1 MISQPQL
8 SGEPWQVTTGR
19 VRDVPRGSRRLPE
32 PLRDSLRAV
41 AKESIWLTVQYR
53 PGPKPP
59 IALFCTRRGGSTWLM
74 ELIGAN
80 RGVLPLNQ
88 PLEILTP
95 NLTPHQYKR
104 LPKFDLGQIV
114 HPDLGQERE
123 LRAYTDDLMAGRIR
137 VNAPH
142 AFWRRDFQFRTD
154 RLLLKIVDA
163 KPMMDWFDATYHPD
177 IAYLVR
183 HPVPQAMSCIRNGWS
198 TTTKA
203 YLRNEWFIDEVLA
216 DRHLLT
222 YAHTVDDTGTDLERF
237 VLNWVV
243 ENLYPLRVLADRPHW
258 LALSYEECVT
268 DQDATLR
275 RVGERLDVG
284 DTDRMRHAALRVSR
298 SSSLSDD
305 GSVSAIRSG
314 DRDEQVSGWLGRM
327 SADDVT
333 RVAGVLD
340 TFGITLYAVDDPAPN
355 WSGYRPLPE

>member
-1 MISQPQL
+1 MS
-8 SGEPWQVTTGR
+8 TGR
-19 VRDVPRGSRRLPE
+19 GRLLSD
-32 PLRDSLRAV
+32 PLRESLRAV
-41 AKESIWLTVQYR
+41 AKESIWLTVRYR

-74 ELIGAN
+74 EIIAAN

-95 NLTPHQYKR
+95 NLTPHQFRR

-114 HPDLGQERE
+114 HPDRDQERE

-163 KPMMDWFDATYHPD
+163 KPMMDWFDARYHPD

-203 YLRNEWFIDEVLA
+203 YLRNEWFAEQVVGDEKLLA
-216 DRHLLT
+216 
-222 YAHTVDDTGTDLERF
+222 YARGLDDAGTELERF
-237 VLNWVV
+237 VLNWVI
-243 ENLYPLRVLADRPHW
+243 ENLYPLRVLVERPHW

-268 DQDATLR
+268 EQDRTLR
-275 RVGERLDVG
+275 RVCAAFGVG
-284 DTDRMRHAALRVSR
+284 DTDRMARAALRLSR
-298 SSSLSDD
+298 SSALSGD
-305 GSVSAIRSG
+305 GTVSAIKTG
-314 DRDEQVSGWLGRM
+314 DRDEQVAGWLGRVDAGELAR
-327 SADDVT
+327 AD
-333 RVAGVLD
+333 AVLD
-340 TFGITLYAVDDPAPN
+340 RFGVTLYSATEPMPN
-355 WSGYRPLPE
+355 WTGYRTFTG

>member
-1 MISQPQL
+1 MTKRS
-8 SGEPWQVTTGR
+8 
-19 VRDVPRGSRRLPE
+19 E

-41 AKESIWLTVQYR
+41 VKESIWLAVRYR

-74 ELIGAN
+74 EIIGAN

-114 HPDLGQERE
+114 HPDPDQERE

-163 KPMMDWFDATYHPD
+163 KPMMDWFDAAYRPD

-203 YLRNEWFIDEVLA
+203 YLRNEWFRDEVVA
-216 DRHLLT
+216 DPRLVT
-222 YAHTVDDTGTDLERF
+222 YANRLDETGSELERF

-243 ENLYPLRVLADRPHW
+243 ENLYPLRVLADRPRW

-268 DQDATLR
+268 DQDAVLR
-275 RVGERLDVG
+275 RVGEHFDVG
-284 DTDRMRHAALRVSR
+284 DTERMRAAALRVSR
-298 SSSLSDD
+298 SSGLSGDD
-305 GSVSAIRSG
+305 SVSAIRSG
-314 DRDEQVSGWLGRM
+314 DRQEQVSGWVARM
-327 SADDVT
+327 SPDDT
-333 RVAGVLD
+333 ARVAAVLD
-340 TFGITLYAVDDPAPN
+340 AFGITLYTAGDPMPK
-355 WSGYRPLPE
+355 WTGYRALTG

>member
-1 MISQPQL
+1 M
-8 SGEPWQVTTGR
+8 T
-19 VRDVPRGSRRLPE
+19 RGSRRLPE

-41 AKESIWLTVQYR
+41 AKESIWLTVRYR

-74 ELIGAN
+74 EILGAN

-114 HPDLGQERE
+114 HPDPDQERE
-123 LRAYTDDLMAGRIR
+123 LCAYTDDLMAGRIR

-163 KPMMDWFDATYHPD
+163 KPMMDWFDARYRPD

-203 YLRNEWFIDEVLA
+203 YLRNEWFAAEVIADAALLA
-216 DRHLLT
+216 
-222 YAHTVDDTGTDLERF
+222 YAHALDETGTDLERF

-243 ENLYPLRVLADRPHW
+243 ENLYPLRALAGRPHW
-258 LALSYEECVT
+258 LVLSYEECVT

-275 RVGERLDVG
+275 RVRERLAVG
-284 DTDRMRHAALRVSR
+284 DTERMQRAARRLSRSAALSG
-298 SSSLSDD
+298 DD
-305 GSVSAIRSG
+305 TVSAIRTG
-314 DRDEQVSGWLGRM
+314 DRDAQVAGWLAHVHA
-327 SADDVT
+327 ADLSRAD
-333 RVAGVLD
+333 AVLD
-340 TFGITLYAVDDPAPN
+340 RFGITLYAAAEPLPD
-355 WSGYRPLPE
+355 WTGYRTFTE

>member
-1 MISQPQL
+1 MAGHN
-8 SGEPWQVTTGR
+8 GE
-19 VRDVPRGSRRLPE
+19 VRNVPRGYRRLPE

-59 IALFCTRRGGSTWLM
+59 IALFCTRRGGGTWLM
-74 ELIGAN
+74 EIIGAN

-114 HPDLGQERE
+114 HPDAVQERE

-137 VNAPH
+137 VNAPY
-142 AFWRRDFQFRTD
+142 AFWRRDFHFRTD

-163 KPMMDWFDATYHPD
+163 KPMMDWFDAAYRPD
-177 IAYLVR
+177 IVYLVR

-198 TTTKA
+198 PTTTA
-203 YLRNEWFIDEVLA
+203 YLRNEWFVEEVLA

-222 YAHTVDDTGTDLERF
+222 YAHKVHDTGSDLERF

-284 DTDRMRHAALRVSR
+284 DTDGMREAARRVSR
-298 SSSLSDD
+298 SSSLSDA
-305 GSVSAIRSG
+305 GSVSAIRRG
-314 DRDEQVSGWLGRM
+314 DRDEQVSGWLSRM
-327 SADDVT
+327 SAADVT

-340 TFGITLYAVDDPAPN
+340 TFGITLYALDDPRPD
-355 WSGYRPLPE
+355 WSGYRPLTE

>member
-1 MISQPQL
+1 MTKRS
-8 SGEPWQVTTGR
+8 
-19 VRDVPRGSRRLPE
+19 E

-41 AKESIWLTVQYR
+41 AKESIWLAVRYR
-53 PGPKPP
+53 PGPKPS

-74 ELIGAN
+74 EIIGAN

-114 HPDLGQERE
+114 HPDPDQERE

-163 KPMMDWFDATYHPD
+163 KPLMDWFATNYHPD
-177 IAYLVR
+177 MAYLVR

-203 YLRNEWFIDEVLA
+203 YLRNEWFAEHVIADAKLLA
-216 DRHLLT
+216 
-222 YAHTVDDTGTDLERF
+222 YAHALEETGTDLERF

-243 ENLYPLRVLADRPHW
+243 ENLYPLRVLADRPDW

-268 DQDATLR
+268 DRDGTLR
-275 RVGERLDVG
+275 RVSERLDVG
-284 DTDRMRHAALRVSR
+284 DTDRMQRAALRLSR
-298 SSSLSDD
+298 SSTLSDD
-305 GSVSAIRSG
+305 DAVSAIKAA
-314 DRDEQVSGWLGRM
+314 DREEQVAGWLTRLGADALARA
-327 SADDVT
+327 SA
-333 RVAGVLD
+333 VLD
-340 TFGITLYAVDDPAPN
+340 RFEVTLYAAREPMPN
-355 WSGYRPLPE
+355 WSGYQTFTR

>member
-1 MISQPQL
+1 
-8 SGEPWQVTTGR
+8 
-19 VRDVPRGSRRLPE
+19 VPRGARRLPE

-41 AKESIWLTVQYR
+41 AKESIWLTVRYR

-74 ELIGAN
+74 EIIGAN

-104 LPKFDLGQIV
+104 LPKFDMGQIV
-114 HPDLGQERE
+114 HPDPSQERE

-142 AFWRRDFQFRTD
+142 AFWRRGFQFRTD

-163 KPMMDWFDATYHPD
+163 KAMIDWFDATYHPD

-183 HPVPQAMSCIRNGWS
+183 HPVPQSMSCIRNGWA

-203 YLRNEWFIDEVLA
+203 YLRNEWFVDEVLA
-216 DRHLLT
+216 DPKLLS
-222 YAHTVDDTGTDLERF
+222 YAHSVDDSGTDLERF

-243 ENLYPLRVLADRPHW
+243 ENLYPLRVLAERPHW

-268 DQDATLR
+268 DQDTTLR

-284 DTDRMRHAALRVSR
+284 DTDRMRQAALRLSG
-298 SSSLSDD
+298 SSSLSDG
-305 GSVSAIRSG
+305 GSVAAIRTG
-314 DRDEQVSGWLGRM
+314 DRDEQVSGWLARTTAEDM
-327 SADDVT
+327 T
-333 RVAGVLD
+333 RVARVLD
-340 TFGITLYAVDDPAPN
+340 TFGITLYAADDSAPN
-355 WSGYRPLPE
+355 WEGYRPVTN

>member
-1 MISQPQL
+1 
-8 SGEPWQVTTGR
+8 VT
-19 VRDVPRGSRRLPE
+19 RGSRRLPE
-32 PLRDSLRAV
+32 PLRDSLRAL
-41 AKESIWLTVQYR
+41 AKESIWLTVRYR
-53 PGPKPP
+53 PGGKAP

-74 ELIGAN
+74 EIIGAN

-114 HPDLGQERE
+114 HPDRGQERE

-142 AFWRRDFQFRTD
+142 AFWRRDFHFRTD

-163 KPMMDWFDATYHPD
+163 KPMMDWFDDVYHPD
-177 IAYLVR
+177 ITYLVR
-183 HPVPQAMSCIRNGWS
+183 HPVPQSMSCIRNGWS

-203 YLRNEWFIDEVLA
+203 YLRNEWFVDEVLA
-216 DRHLLT
+216 DRQLLT
-222 YAHTVDDTGTDLERF
+222 YAHRIEDTGTDLERF

-258 LALSYEECVT
+258 LALSYEECIA
-268 DQDATLR
+268 DQDAALR
-275 RVGERLDVG
+275 RVAEHLDVG
-284 DTDRMRHAALRVSR
+284 DTERMRQAARRVSR
-298 SSSLSDD
+298 SSGLSDD
-305 GSVSAIRSG
+305 GSVSAIRRG
-314 DRDEQVSGWLGRM
+314 DREQQVSGWRARM
-327 SADDVT
+327 SGDDVT

-340 TFGITLYAVDDPAPN
+340 TFGITLYSVDEPAPR
-355 WSGYRPLPE
+355 WDGYRPAAP

>member
-1 MISQPQL
+1 
-8 SGEPWQVTTGR
+8 VTKR
-19 VRDVPRGSRRLPE
+19 SE

-41 AKESIWLTVQYR
+41 AKESIWLAVRYR

-74 ELIGAN
+74 EIVGAN

-114 HPDLGQERE
+114 HPDPDQERE

-142 AFWRRDFQFRTD
+142 AFWRHDFQFRTN

-163 KPMMDWFDATYHPD
+163 KPLMDWFEANYHPD

-203 YLRNEWFIDEVLA
+203 YLRNEWFAEDVIGDAKLLA
-216 DRHLLT
+216 
-222 YAHTVDDTGTDLERF
+222 YAHALEETGTDLERF

-243 ENLYPLRVLADRPHW
+243 ENLYPLRVLADRPDW

-268 DQDATLR
+268 DRDGTLR
-275 RVGERLDVG
+275 RVSERLDVC
-284 DTDRMRHAALRVSR
+284 DTDRMERAALRLSR
-298 SSSLSDD
+298 SSTLSGDD
-305 GSVSAIRSG
+305 TVSAIRTD
-314 DRDEQVSGWLGRM
+314 DRDEQVSGWLNRVGG
-327 SADDVT
+327 DDLA
-333 RVAGVLD
+333 RAARVLD
-340 TFGITLYAVDDPAPN
+340 RFAVTLYAADQPIPN
-355 WSGYRPLPE
+355 WTGYRAFTQ

>member
-1 MISQPQL
+1 
-8 SGEPWQVTTGR
+8 
-19 VRDVPRGSRRLPE
+19 
-32 PLRDSLRAV
+32 
-41 AKESIWLTVQYR
+41 
-53 PGPKPP
+53 
-59 IALFCTRRGGSTWLM
+59 M
-74 ELIGAN
+74 EIIGAN

-114 HPDLGQERE
+114 HPDPDQERE

-203 YLRNEWFIDEVLA
+203 YLRNEWFADEVLA
-216 DRHLLT
+216 DRELLA
-222 YAHTVDDTGTDLERF
+222 YAHKIDDSGTDLERF

-243 ENLYPLRVLADRPHW
+243 ENLAPLRVLADRPHW

-268 DQDATLR
+268 DQDAVLR
-275 RVGERLDVG
+275 RVCERLDVG
-284 DTDRMRHAALRVSR
+284 DTDRMRQAALRVSR
-298 SSSLSDD
+298 SSALSDD

-314 DRDEQVSGWLGRM
+314 DRDEQVSGWLARMGAGRFGAGRPGAGRVRHHPLRRRRPGAELEPATD
-327 SADDVT
+327 SSPIADETPVT
-333 RVAGVLD
+333 LRVVVVEHSDRTEARFPGRAQGPLCSRV
-340 TFGITLYAVDDPAPN
+340 GPC
-355 WSGYRPLPE
+355 RPGPGNRAF